1 MSQPALTMSLT
12 NPVGWL
18 GGLVVLVLLATALAR
33 WQGWQDRV
41 PDAPL
46 QWERALRFEDTA
58 QGAVQVSDA
67 LSGESVAL
75 FAGEQGF
82 LRGTLRAL
90 VRERRRQ
97 SADET
102 TPFLLRGHAD
112 ARLVLFDPTTGQRI
126 DLDSFG
132 PSNKAVFARLQ
143 PTTVLPTSVRLSAA
157 QGVTP

>member
-1 MSQPALTMSLT
+1 MSASTHTLSLT
-12 NPVGWL
+12 RPVGWL
-18 GGLVVLVLLATALAR
+18 GGLVVLVLAATAIAR

-41 PDAPL
+41 SDAPV
-46 QWERALRFEDTA
+46 QWERSLRFEDTP
-58 QGAVQVSDA
+58 QGEVQVSDA
-67 LSGESVAL
+67 DSGQVVAL

-97 SADET
+97 SANEA
-102 TPFLLRGHAD
+102 TPFVLRGHAD
-112 ARLVLFDPTTGQRI
+112 ARLVLLDPSTGQRI

-143 PTTVLPTSVRLSAA
+143 PTAPLSPSLHGTVS
-157 QGVTP
+157 QGVKP

>member
-1 MSQPALTMSLT
+1 MNAKARTLPLTS
-12 NPVGWL
+12 PVGWL

-33 WQGWQDRV
+33 WQGWHDRV

-46 QWERALRFEDTA
+46 QWERALRFDDTA
-58 QGAVQVSDA
+58 QGEVRVSDA
-67 LSGESVAL
+67 QNGQVIAL

-97 SADET
+97 SLDESS
-102 TPFLLRGHAD
+102 PFWLRGHAD
-112 ARLVLFDPTTGQRI
+112 ARLVLWDPATGQRI

-143 PTTVLPTSVRLSAA
+143 PTSSIELSAA
-157 QGVTP
+157 GGNRP